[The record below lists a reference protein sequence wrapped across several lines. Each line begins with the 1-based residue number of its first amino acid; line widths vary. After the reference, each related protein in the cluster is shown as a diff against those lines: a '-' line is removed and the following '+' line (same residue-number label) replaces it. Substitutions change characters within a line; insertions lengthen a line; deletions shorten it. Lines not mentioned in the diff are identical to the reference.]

1 EIDPLFFGVLVA
13 VNLQTAFLSPPMA
26 MSAYYLKG
34 ISPPHVQLSD
44 IFRGMM
50 PYMLIVILCMVIIYI
65 FPQIVYGLPNLIY
78 GG

>member
-1 EIDPLFFGVLVA
+1 VLVA

-34 ISPPHVQLSD
+34 IAPDHVQLPD

-50 PYMLIVILCMVIIYI
+50 PYMFLVIVCMVLIYV
-65 FPQIVYGLPNLIY
+65 FPSLVYGLPNMIY
-78 GG
+78 GK